1 MNSAFRNVH
10 LTASRL
16 INPNPFSS
24 SILHF
29 LPLCS
34 GDSIH
39 RRSTPLRRQ
48 NSVIPLFSSPFCSSS
63 SYIPMAGADDHS
75 LEKQFESFRV
85 QLEESA
91 ALREQIR
98 SVVMEIESATRLI
111 QANLLLVHQSRPIPG
126 NDLLFF
132 SGIFASWVRFRN
144 W

>member
-10 LTASRL
+10 ITASRL
-16 INPNPFSS
+16 INPKPFSS

-34 GDSIH
+34 GDASP
-39 RRSTPLRRQ
+39 RRSNPLRHR
-48 NSVIPLFSSPFCSSS
+48 NSVSPSSSFPFCSTSS
-63 SYIPMAGADDHS
+63 FSSFYIPMAGGDGQVSHS

-98 SVVMEIESATRLI
+98 AVVMEIESATRLI

-126 NDLLFF
+126 K
-132 SGIFASWVRFRN
+132 
-144 W
+144 